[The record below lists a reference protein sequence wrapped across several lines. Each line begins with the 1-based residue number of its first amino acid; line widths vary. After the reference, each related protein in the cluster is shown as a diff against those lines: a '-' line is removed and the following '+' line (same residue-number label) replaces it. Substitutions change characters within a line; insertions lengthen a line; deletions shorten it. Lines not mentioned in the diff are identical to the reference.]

1 MARTKSRAAKSTALE
16 PLAKVS
22 EQFLRFKDPELDK
35 TAVKKALKN
44 GETVE
49 GCSLVEKQN
58 MTIR

>member
-1 MARTKSRAAKSTALE
+1 MS
-16 PLAKVS
+16 KVS

-49 GCSLVEKQN
+49 GCTLVEKQN